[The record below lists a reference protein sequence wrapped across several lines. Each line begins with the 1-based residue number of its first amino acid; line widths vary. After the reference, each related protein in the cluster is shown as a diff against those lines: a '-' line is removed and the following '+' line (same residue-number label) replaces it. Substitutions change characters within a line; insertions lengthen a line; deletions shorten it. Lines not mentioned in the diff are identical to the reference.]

1 MINDYLCEG
10 RFPQPTPTVSESQR
24 ISTHRPV
31 RNVRKKLAVLMI
43 EIKAEKREERTR
55 AHKKR
60 AATTVALQSFFAHE
74 YISRAVFIAFSE
86 QVSASVILP

>member
-10 RFPQPTPTVSESQR
+10 CFPPTNSDGER
-24 ISTHRPV
+24 ISKNIYAKTREECEE
-31 RNVRKKLAVLMI
+31 KLAVLMI